1 MLFGE
6 HHKTMIPAKYYED
19 KRVHDHKNLL
29 RPNVIIFHIIYD
41 MYMHLHGHGHEV
53 NTQEQC
59 KEIILKSQ
67 VRQNALSSVR
77 SRSTTTRKA
86 GNLATILIVIGKMIN
101 HCSAIIIIFIVVVII
116 AFSSFA
122 NTQILS
128 FPS

>member
-1 MLFGE
+1 
-6 HHKTMIPAKYYED
+6 
-19 KRVHDHKNLL
+19 
-29 RPNVIIFHIIYD
+29 

-86 GNLATILIVIGKMIN
+86 GNLATILIVIGMMIN
-101 HCSAIIIIFIVVVII
+101 HCIAIIIIFIFVII
-116 AFSSFA
+116 TCSSPKA
-122 NTQILS
+122 SWILS

>member
-1 MLFGE
+1 M
-6 HHKTMIPAKYYED
+6 
-19 KRVHDHKNLL
+19 N
-29 RPNVIIFHIIYD
+29 D
-41 MYMHLHGHGHEV
+41 MYMHLHVHGPEV

-101 HCSAIIIIFIVVVII
+101 HCIVIVISHVKYLIFVKLVFLVSKIKYLQFLGFLV
-116 AFSSFA
+116 S
-122 NTQILS
+122 NL
-128 FPS
+128 

>member
-1 MLFGE
+1 
-6 HHKTMIPAKYYED
+6 
-19 KRVHDHKNLL
+19 
-29 RPNVIIFHIIYD
+29 

-86 GNLATILIVIGKMIN
+86 GNLATILIVIGMMIMVIGVFI
-101 HCSAIIIIFIVVVII
+101 AIHRHGKEK
-116 AFSSFA
+116 
-122 NTQILS
+122 
-128 FPS
+128 